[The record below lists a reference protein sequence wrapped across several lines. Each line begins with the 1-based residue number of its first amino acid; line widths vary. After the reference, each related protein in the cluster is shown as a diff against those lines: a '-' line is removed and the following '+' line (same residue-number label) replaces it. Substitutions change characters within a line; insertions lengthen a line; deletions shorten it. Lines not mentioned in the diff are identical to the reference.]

1 MPGHSQS
8 TTEETP
14 PLKALSPAWSLP
26 PRPWAGVQAEPVST
40 SLLVTIDGERSQ
52 GSRPPLPSETSH
64 PSFADLPL
72 QDWAVHSGLVVV
84 LLM

>member
-1 MPGHSQS
+1 MSGQS
-8 TTEETP
+8 TPKERP
-14 PLKALSPAWSLP
+14 PLKGRFRLGHFPTG
-26 PRPWAGVQAEPVST
+26 PWAVGVHAEPVST

-52 GSRPPLPSETSH
+52 GSRPPRPSETSH

-72 QDWAVHSGLVVV
+72 EDWAVHSGLVVV